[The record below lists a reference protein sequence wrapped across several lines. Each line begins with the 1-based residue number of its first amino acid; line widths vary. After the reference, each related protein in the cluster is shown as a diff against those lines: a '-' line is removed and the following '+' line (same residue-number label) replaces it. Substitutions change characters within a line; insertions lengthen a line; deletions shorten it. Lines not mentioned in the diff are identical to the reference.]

1 MRVEGG
7 SYAPQNR
14 TERDF
19 YMKKHISD
27 ATRYF
32 HQKDILRPI
41 GAVLL
46 PAGLLVIYFGGGFV
60 GYILGALAVPLGLAF
75 FIIGGAKY
83 VSDNDVA
90 ELLDHATLG
99 YDRVITELPSYE
111 RIVLKHPAPFEIV
124 AYSFGEDATC
134 FKRGKNSTPVSD
146 RYTRAHI
153 FYTKDALWIVGRI
166 VSLTGMDEAA
176 GKGIENIDCQFL
188 FDHLTAASLEMHE
201 TPVTWTNTG
210 KTATVKWYELVLTG
224 EDGELLRI
232 PARNDMDVTDLV
244 DEVNRRAE
252 RRGRA

>member
-1 MRVEGG
+1 
-7 SYAPQNR
+7 
-14 TERDF
+14 
-19 YMKKHISD
+19 MKKHISD

-46 PAGLLVIYFGGGFV
+46 PAGLLVIYFGGGFI

-90 ELLDHATLG
+90 ELLNHATQG
-99 YDRVITELPSYE
+99 YDRVITEMTTYE
-111 RIVLKHPAPFEIV
+111 RVILKHPAPFEIV

-134 FKRGKNSTPVSD
+134 FKRGKNSSPVSD

-166 VSLTGMDEAA
+166 VSLTGIDEAA

-232 PARNDMDVTDLV
+232 PAKNDMDVTDLV